1 MPPKFLIYFKY
12 TRTEIIY
19 AHSSIIKFIKLNKI
33 LNLSL
38 NLSSKFQL
46 QKYLSLNATIIL
58 LKDTL
63 LQAISCERV
72 IKK

>member
-38 NLSSKFQL
+38 NLSSAFPL
-46 QKYLSLNATIIL
+46 TSSDIYS
-58 LKDTL
+58 
-63 LQAISCERV
+63 ISC
-72 IKK
+72 KNTCH